1 MKKVKAIVKLQIEA
15 GKANPAPPVGPVLA
29 QQGINIGE
37 FCQKFNEATKNQA
50 GWVLPV
56 EITVYE
62 DRTYTFKVKAPLAS
76 ELLKKAAGIEKGSG
90 DPKKKTVGKITR
102 DQLREIAL
110 KKMPDLNTKD
120 VEKAMKILEGTAKN
134 MGIKIE

>member
-110 KKMPDLNTKD
+110 KKMSDLNTKD